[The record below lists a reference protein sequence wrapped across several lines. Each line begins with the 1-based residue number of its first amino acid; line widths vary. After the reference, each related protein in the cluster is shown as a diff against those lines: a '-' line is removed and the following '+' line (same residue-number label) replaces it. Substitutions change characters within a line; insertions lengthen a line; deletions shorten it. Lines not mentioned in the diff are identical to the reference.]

1 MPSHHDRHPRGDSVN
16 NQFDHNRGVPQAG
29 QDAAIGDPCVPGTTA
44 STIVDRQGDELTR
57 GAA

>member
-1 MPSHHDRHPRGDSVN
+1 MD

-29 QDAAIGDPCVPGTTA
+29 QDAGIGDPSAPGTTA

-57 GAA
+57 RAA